1 VLLVRPR
8 SDDDVPA
15 LCEVLAAQAETSGY
29 PIRWPWSGPVEEF
42 VVRRGEEQA
51 WTAWLT
57 DADSPETGD
66 GGSVGRAVGHVSVV
80 GVTDDA
86 DGIASG
92 WMAATGAGCEGLACI
107 SVLFV
112 DHTCRGAGI
121 GAALLDTATAW
132 IQERGR
138 IPVLDVVTAHR
149 EVIDLYRRRGWR
161 EAGAAHPAWL
171 PETSLVLMVL
181 DGR

>member
-66 GGSVGRAVGHVSVV
+66 GGSVGRAVG
-80 GVTDDA
+80 DA

-121 GAALLDTATAW
+121 GAALLDAATAW

>member
-1 VLLVRPR
+1 MPAPR
-8 SDDDVPA
+8 QVWSTNSTEMHARSSQPA
-15 LCEVLAAQAETSGY
+15 PVAAIQ
-29 PIRWPWSGPVEEF
+29 P
-42 VVRRGEEQA
+42 
-51 WTAWLT
+51 
-57 DADSPETGD
+57 DAIP
-66 GGSVGRAVGHVSVV
+66 
-80 GVTDDA
+80 
-86 DGIASG
+86 SG

-112 DHTCRGAGI
+112 DHSCRGAGV

-161 EAGAAHPAWL
+161 EAGTAHPAWL